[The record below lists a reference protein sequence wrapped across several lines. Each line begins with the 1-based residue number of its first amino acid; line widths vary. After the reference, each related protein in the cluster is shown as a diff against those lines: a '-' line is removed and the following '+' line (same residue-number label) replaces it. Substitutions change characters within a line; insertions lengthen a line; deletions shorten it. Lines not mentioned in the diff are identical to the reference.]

1 MAALRREFPEAKKR
15 KCHEKGQNLKKDS
28 QEYSNFQKPPPSPP
42 PPPSSRLPHLSKFLM
57 IYHKIPKISP
67 AAYIF

>member
-42 PPPSSRLPHLSKFLM
+42 PFLSLTPL
-57 IYHKIPKISP
+57 IKISHD
-67 AAYIF
+67 IS